1 MGHPGAGGTGEG
13 GGISLED
20 RVGQSRRWSYKVGHP
35 GDRK

>member
-1 MGHPGAGGTGEG
+1 MGHPGAGGTARG
-13 GGISLED
+13 GVSLGD